1 MPKMNRIDL
10 FPVPVRIDFF
20 RFSISG
26 QGSVTQTFLLKE
38 SQKVNDNFGQNEALA
53 IFFFQRKTNN
63 IFFKEKLTIFFSKKK
78 YPSHQ
83 KLQIFY
89 SALT

>member
-53 IFFFQRKTNN
+53 IFFF
-63 IFFKEKLTIFFSKKK
+63 KEKLTIFFSKKN
-78 YPSHQ
+78 
-83 KLQIFY
+83 
-89 SALT
+89 